1 MKYKLRSSS
10 NSTES
15 KSTYHSS
22 GPSSSRGI
30 SSGPPEKR
38 LRLEH
43 DAPGPNRGAGHNLR
57 RKPWA
62 PSLISIE
69 TQTDERLIEPI
80 PPKVSK
86 CVEGNEKCLKVCELC
101 GCSTKKRL
109 SQKSGASKVVEKDD
123 CQKKEESLESD
134 KTKPSKE
141 LKSEAIVSERLEL
154 SSLLNDN
161 KDTLTIKTLPQEVS
175 KSFFQTNFGVLEL
188 RQTPLIL
195 I

>member
-10 NSTES
+10 KNSTES

-22 GPSSSRGI
+22 GPSSNRGL

-43 DAPGPNRGAGHNLR
+43 DPHGPNRGSGHNLR

-69 TQTDERLIEPI
+69 TQTDQRLIEPI
-80 PPKVSK
+80 PLSTSR

-109 SQKSGASKVVEKDD
+109 FPKCEDSEVPGKSNL
-123 CQKKEESLESD
+123 QKEEEPVESVR
-134 KTKPSKE
+134 TKPNKDSPPDYV
-141 LKSEAIVSERLEL
+141 VSERLEISPLL
-154 SSLLNDN
+154 SDN
-161 KDTLTIKTLPQEVS
+161 EDTPTIKTLPLEVNRI
-175 KSFFQTNFGVLEL
+175 FFKHTL
-188 RQTPLIL
+188 RWSYN
-195 I
+195 